1 MESHKARN
9 KGRTNRAEAMTR
21 AVSADRNRRRA
32 VRVHD
37 RILVGSRK
45 IDQQRYSTLKEN
57 YRKGVSLYNQEEAD
71 DMALY
76 LGTRAALLKVREKD
90 EDLADFLQHLDAKL
104 NRVLASVSKERS
116 PLDRLDAQ
124 EVSISGTGIAFWSAE
139 EMIPGDILEL
149 QLVLLPQYAHIFT
162 IAKVIYA
169 EHPEEMPS
177 QYKCRAACEYIL
189 MLDAD
194 RESIVQ
200 NVFKRQQLAL
210 RHNRLEKDEAGN
222 RQ

>member
-1 MESHKARN
+1 VC
-9 KGRTNRAEAMTR
+9 KGRTNRADAMTR
-21 AVSADRNRRRA
+21 VVSADKNRRRA

-45 IDQQRYSTLKEN
+45 IDQQRYSILAEN
-57 YRKGVSLYNQEEAD
+57 YRRGVSLYNLEEAD
-71 DMALY
+71 ELALY

-104 NRVLASVSKERS
+104 NRVLALVSTEPS

-124 EVSISGTGIAFWSAE
+124 DVSISGTGIAFWSAE
-139 EMIPGDILEL
+139 EIGPGDILGL
-149 QLVLLPQYAHIFT
+149 QLVLLPQYAHIYT
-162 IAKVIYA
+162 IAKVIST
-169 EHPEEMPS
+169 EQPEDMPD

-210 RHNRLEKDEAGN
+210 RHNRLKKGEAEK